1 MTVQCPNC
9 KKIIAIKEKEYA
21 ELRRA
26 YIYSTLADNNFN
38 RTNTA
43 KAMGVNVKT
52 VTNWVRNLR
61 NNGYHV
67 PESKYTAFTRTVW
80 DEYETAML
88 EELWSTCTIKEI
100 AKKLNRS
107 FESVRARAAKIGL
120 QRKQN

>member
-61 NNGYHV
+61 NNGYNV